1 MKKDILN
8 ETFNK
13 HRFLLKKKLHEQGVI
28 QQQPIQEENLD
39 EDLKSV
45 VTAGL
50 LGLSSL
56 FSKDKATNNVPSQD
70 TQITTVASNTRSIPT
85 ISQDDLRKF
94 AKSTY
99 AAGIE
104 IANNWLELIKNKEIP
119 TPSLVNGIRAI
130 ETTEKNIESQIKYLQ
145 DWAKGKAGPIK
156 EISLRDLIDDSMFI
170 DNQDGSAS
178 NEYDQGGVWNSKYED
193 SQLGSELDNTTNE
206 IITKII
212 KSKYPNFTPQNGNE
226 DTDKAAIAVR
236 NLKNLMIYNQYII
249 SAERIISRN

>member
-1 MKKDILN
+1 MSKDLLN

-28 QQQPIQEENLD
+28 QTAPIQEENLD

-45 VTAGL
+45 VTSAL

-70 TQITTVASNTRSIPT
+70 TQITTTASNTRSIPT
-85 ISQDDLRKF
+85 ISRDDQRKF

-99 AAGIE
+99 AAGIQ

-119 TPSLVNGIRAI
+119 TPSLVNVIRAT

-145 DWAKGKAGPIK
+145 DWAKGKAGSIK
-156 EISLRDLIDDSMFI
+156 EISLKDLIDDSMFI
-170 DNQDGSAS
+170 NNQDGSAS
-178 NEYDQGGVWNSKYED
+178 NEYDQGGVWASGFED
-193 SQLGSELDNTTNE
+193 SQLGRELDNITNE

-212 KSKYPNFTPQNGNE
+212 KAKYPNFTPQNRNE
-226 DTDKAAIAVR
+226 DTDKAAIAIR
-236 NLKNLMIYNQYII
+236 NLKNLMIYNQYIT